1 VSALSRVEG
10 DVGGGGG
17 VTWLE
22 GACPWRCKYSIP
34 SCVLEKGGEIAR
46 EDRGKQRDKEVV
58 WTPKWLWTVMVL
70 HVFVLID

>member
-1 VSALSRVEG
+1 MSSLSRVVD
-10 DVGGGGG
+10 DVGAGGG

-22 GACPWRCKYSIP
+22 GVCSWRCKYSIP
-34 SCVLEKGGEIAR
+34 SCILETGGER
-46 EDRGKQRDKEVV
+46 EDRERPRDKELV